1 MIKQRLIRT
10 EPIIGVR
17 PYPTKLHS
25 KPNPNIK
32 YECEIELCC
41 NCSEPKCNGEPCE
54 RLKQAYKEK
63 KEKAKENNNE

>member
-32 YECEIELCC
+32 YECEVELCC

-54 RLKQAYKEK
+54 RLKQAYRER
-63 KEKAKENNNE
+63 KAKK

>member
-1 MIKQRLIRT
+1 MIRRRLIRT

-41 NCSEPKCNGEPCE
+41 NCSEPKCNGYPCE
-54 RLKQAYKEK
+54 RLKQAYRERKEK
-63 KEKAKENNNE
+63 K

>member
-54 RLKQAYKEK
+54 RLKQAYRERKSK
-63 KEKAKENNNE
+63 K